1 VDKKKLL
8 AISVA
13 SRFKPQVARKGGLM
27 KDIAV
32 SANGKNLEAE
42 VGPLF
47 GRARFFILVDPDT
60 LEWEALDNLGN
71 ISGTQGVGLMTAKS
85 LERKNI
91 RTVLTGSCGPKAFEE
106 LQAAGIEVVLNAHG
120 TVRKALA
127 NFMNGELDR
136 AAKSN
141 VMVAF

>member
-1 VDKKKLL
+1 
-8 AISVA
+8 
-13 SRFKPQVARKGGLM
+13 M

-60 LEWEALDNLGN
+60 LEWETLDNMGN
-71 ISGTQGVGLMTAKS
+71 ISGSQGIGVMTAKS

-106 LQAAGIEVVLNAHG
+106 LKAAGIEVILNAHG

-127 NFMNGELDR
+127 SFMNGELDR